1 MDWLWIGTEYSE
13 WIAIGLIVLIQNG
26 LLDNG
31 LQIDKF
37 SESSEWIV
45 TGLVD
50 D

>member
-1 MDWLWIGTEYSE
+1 MDCLWIGTEYSE

-31 LQIDKF
+31 LVGWY
-37 SESSEWIV
+37 SESSEWIA